1 MMDQAVDCKRPWG
14 HAQRVE
20 RWGLTVLLIVWG
32 LTMVNHAYVV
42 AAEQTDRGGTITW
55 AVHESM
61 PHFDIHGDGSYIL
74 AQPVGPLYN
83 SLLTFDLY
91 NDEKIVGDLAE
102 RWEVAPDGKQI
113 TFALRKGV
121 KFHDGSDF
129 TCADAKYS
137 LEKLA
142 DPKRSYPTIVGI
154 LEKVFVSATCRDD
167 FTLVMALK
175 QPSAAIL
182 ALLADSHT
190 VMMKAGIAEQ
200 VDRKDPKFLVGT
212 GPFKYKSYTPGVN
225 FRAERNPHY
234 WKPVVP
240 HIDGYEAV
248 VMADLTKIFASFRA
262 RQLTMTGIGRHL
274 EPPEADIL
282 KKDFPDAVVALG
294 PRAGWDTFVMHHGKP
309 PFNDPRVR
317 KAVALATDREKM
329 IAIASEGWGVLGG
342 YIGPHTP
349 YGLPL
354 EELKQYPQFSD
365 DMAKRQAEAKRL
377 LAEAGYGRGLEVELV
392 LRRGP
397 LYERGAL
404 SRQDDLKKVGI
415 NIKITIL
422 DTAGYRER
430 TEKGDFQAYT
440 VLNAVPIDEP
450 DLYYARLVC
459 NSASNYGKYCNPEFD
474 TLFQAQSQTFD
485 VDKRAEITR
494 QMERILLQDVP
505 DDRGFYWKS
514 GMAYWN
520 QVKQWPPIRGTT
532 VYNFG
537 KFERVWCQGGKCM

>member
-1 MMDQAVDCKRPWG
+1 LLFLV
-14 HAQRVE
+14 
-20 RWGLTVLLIVWG
+20 VLGCTLANDAPVG
-32 LTMVNHAYVV
+32 
-42 AAEQTDRGGTITW
+42 AAEQPDKGGTIIW
-55 AVHESM
+55 AVHEGM
-61 PHFDIHGDGSYIL
+61 PSFDIHFDNSYIA
-74 AQPVGPLYN
+74 AQPIGPLYN

-91 NDEKIVGDLAE
+91 NNETIVGDLAE
-102 RWEVAPDGKQI
+102 RWEVAPDGKQVA
-113 TFALRKGV
+113 FALRKGV

-142 DPKRSYPTIVGI
+142 DPKRASPTLVAMMDN
-154 LEKVFVSATCRDD
+154 VFVSAICRDD

-175 QPSAAIL
+175 QPSPAIL
-182 ALLADSHT
+182 TLLADAHT

-200 VDRKDPKFLVGT
+200 VDRKDPKFLMGT
-212 GPFKYKSYTPGVN
+212 GPFKYKSHTPGVD

-234 WKPVVP
+234 WKPGVP
-240 HIDGYEAV
+240 HIDGYQAV
-248 VMADLTKIFASFRA
+248 VMSDLTKIFASFRA

-274 EPPEADIL
+274 ERPEADIL

-294 PRAGWDTFVMHHGKP
+294 PRAGWDSFVMHHGKP

-329 IAIASEGWGVLGG
+329 IEIGAEGWGMLGG

-354 EELKQYPQFSD
+354 EELRKYPQFGD

-377 LAEAGYGRGLEVELV
+377 LAEAGYAKGVDV
-392 LRRGP
+392 DFVVRRGP
-397 LYERGAL
+397 MYERGAL

-415 NIKITIL
+415 NLKITL
-422 DTAGYRER
+422 PDTAAFRDR

-440 VLNAVPIDEP
+440 VLSAVTIDEP

-459 NSASNYGKYCNPEFD
+459 NFASNLAKYCNPEFD
-474 TLFQAQSQTFD
+474 KLFQEQSQTFD
-485 VDKRAEITR
+485 VQKRAEITR

-514 GMAYWN
+514 AMGYWN
-520 QVKQWPPIRGTT
+520 RVKQWPPIQGTT
-532 VYNFG
+532 VFNFG
-537 KFERVWCQGGKCM
+537 KFEQVWCQGGKCM